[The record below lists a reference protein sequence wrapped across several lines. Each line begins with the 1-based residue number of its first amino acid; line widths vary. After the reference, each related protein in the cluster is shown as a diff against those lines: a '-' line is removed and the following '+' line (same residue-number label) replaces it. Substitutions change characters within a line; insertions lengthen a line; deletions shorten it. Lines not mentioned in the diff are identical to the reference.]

1 MILGVVLLASL
12 DNLAFAQDVVEA
24 KRNFHQVLKDKFI
37 EGNPVFMTPVLI
49 CFILGLAIVIE
60 RIIYLNSATT
70 NTKKLLDEIET
81 SLKAGGVDK
90 AKDVLRDT
98 KGPVASIFY
107 QGLDRVH
114 EGIDI
119 AEKSVVSYGAVEM
132 GRLERGMI
140 WISLFISIA
149 PMLGFFGT
157 VVGMVQAFDDIEKA
171 GDISPAIVAGGIK
184 VALLTTLA
192 GLLVAIVLQVFYNY
206 LVSKIDN
213 IVSGMEDSSIT
224 LIDMLV
230 KNKAS

>member
-1 MILGVVLLASL
+1 MLFRQIG
-12 DNLAFAQDVVEA
+12 
-24 KRNFHQVLKDKFI
+24 RN
-37 EGNPVFMTPVLI
+37 I
-49 CFILGLAIVIE
+49 C
-60 RIIYLNSATT
+60 
-70 NTKKLLDEIET
+70 
-81 SLKAGGVDK
+81 
-90 AKDVLRDT
+90 
-98 KGPVASIFY
+98 
-107 QGLDRVH
+107 Q
-114 EGIDI
+114 GIDI

-140 WISLFISIA
+140 WVSLFISIA

-157 VVGMVQAFDDIEKA
+157 VVGMVQAFDDIEQA

-206 LVSKIDN
+206 LVAKIDN

-230 KNKAS
+230 KNKVK

>member
-12 DNLAFAQDVVEA
+12 DNMAFAQEAVEA
-24 KRNFHQVLKDKFI
+24 KRNFHQMLKDKFI
-37 EGNPVFMTPVLI
+37 DGNPVFMTPVLI
-49 CFILGLAIVIE
+49 CLILGLAIVIE
-60 RIIYLNSATT
+60 RIIYLNMATT
-70 NTKKLLDEIET
+70 NNSKLLDEIE
-81 SLKAGGVDK
+81 SALKSGGVES
-90 AKDVLRDT
+90 AKNVCRDT

-107 QGLDRVH
+107 QGLDRAH

-140 WISLFISIA
+140 WVSLFISIA

-206 LVSKIDN
+206 LVAKIDN

-230 KNKAS
+230 KNKVN